1 MITNNSFVVT
11 FIMCAFA
18 YFISDFFFSDTV
30 LYVVGGLIGTIAKGI
45 GLESWFLSFWA
56 LILGL
61 IIFLLFKTKNKNSVV
76 GLFIIVYILLH
87 VINMYLYA
95 IMPDIQTVN
104 HKYIHTAFSILVK
117 SLLLS
122 FVFYG
127 KNVKI

>member
-45 GLESWFLSFWA
+45 GLESWFLSFWT